1 MGKSTTVSQCTLINF
16 PKNHQLNGNLT
27 SITSGQE
34 VPFDIKRIY
43 YLYDVPSGN
52 SRGGH
57 AHKDLFQ
64 IMVALSGS
72 FTVTLDD
79 GSNKQSF
86 HLYQP
91 YQGLLIPSGLWR
103 DLDTFSSGSICMVLA
118 SDEYDEQDYFRNYQE
133 FVKWKENVSIL

>member
-1 MGKSTTVSQCTLINF
+1 MGKTTSISDCILIDF

-27 SITSGQE
+27 SITNGEE

-43 YLYDVPSGN
+43 YLYDVPGGN

-57 AHKDLFQ
+57 AHKGLYQ
-64 IMVALSGS
+64 IMIALSGS

-79 GSNKQSF
+79 GINKQSF

-91 YQGLLIPSGLWR
+91 YQGLLIPPGLWR

-118 SDEYDEQDYFRNYQE
+118 SEVYDEEDYFRNYEE
-133 FVKWKENVSIL
+133 FKLWKSSK

>member
-1 MGKSTTVSQCTLINF
+1 MKKSTINDCKFLDF

-27 SITSGQE
+27 SITNREE

-43 YLYDVPSGN
+43 YLYDVPGGN

-57 AHKDLFQ
+57 AHKDLYQ

-79 GSNKQSF
+79 GNSKKSF
-86 HLYQP
+86 NLFQP
-91 YQGLLIPSGLWR
+91 YQGLLIPPGLWR

-118 SDEYDEQDYFRNYQE
+118 SEVYDEQDYFRDYEDFLQY
-133 FVKWKENVSIL
+133 KQK

>member
-1 MGKSTTVSQCTLINF
+1 MVKTTIKDCQLITF

-27 SITSGQE
+27 AITNEQE

-43 YLYDVPSGN
+43 YLYDVPSGE
-52 SRGGH
+52 SRGAHGH
-57 AHKDLFQ
+57 RALYQ
-64 IMVALSGS
+64 IMIALSGS

-79 GSNKQSF
+79 GNEKQSF

-91 YQGLLIPSGLWR
+91 YQGLLIPPGLWR

-118 SDEYDEQDYFRNYQE
+118 SEVYDEEDYFRNYDE
-133 FVKWKENVSIL
+133 FKLWKSSK